1 MPKVKVPRKATSI
14 DMTAMCDVGF
24 LLLTF
29 FILTSKFKP
38 KEPVALDI
46 PASTAQIP
54 IPDRY
59 IITLL
64 VDKVGQV
71 FVGVDDQVTR
81 LEWLDQIS
89 QEYNIQVSEKAKE
102 AFRVTDAFGC
112 KIEELPQVLA
122 LEGEARDKVQK
133 GVQID
138 SVNGRSQLE
147 DLIFLARR
155 SGQKVQTE
163 PFRIVIRADKDA
175 DYRVV
180 ARVIKVLQDRKNNV
194 NKFNLITSAKGGGGE
209 PANEGAH

>member
-1 MPKVKVPRKATSI
+1 MPKVKVHRKPSTI

-38 KEPVALDI
+38 QEPVALDI

-59 IITLL
+59 IISML
-64 VDKVGQV
+64 VDKEGKV

-81 LEWLDQIS
+81 LEWLNQIA
-89 QEYNIQVSEKAKE
+89 QEYNIQISDKGKE
-102 AFRVTDAFGC
+102 AFRLIDAFGC
-112 KIEELPQVLA
+112 KVEELPQMLA
-122 LEGEARDKVQK
+122 LEGAPRDKMQK

-155 SGQKVQTE
+155 AGQMVQPE

-194 NKFNLITSAKGGGGE
+194 NKFNLITSAKGGAAA
-209 PANEGAH
+209 PAKEGSH

>member
-1 MPKVKVPRKATSI
+1 MPKVKVHRKPSTI

-54 IPDRY
+54 IPERY

-71 FVGVDDQVTR
+71 FIGVDDQVTR
-81 LEWLDQIS
+81 MEWLNQIM
-89 QEYNIQVSEKAKE
+89 QEYQIQVSEKGKE
-102 AFRVTDAFGC
+102 AFRLTDAFGC
-112 KIEELPQVLA
+112 KIEELPQVLS
-122 LEGEARDKVQK
+122 LDGEARDKVQK
-133 GVQID
+133 GAVID

-147 DLIFLARR
+147 DLLFLARR
-155 SGQKVQTE
+155 AGQSVQQE

-180 ARVIKVLQDRKNNV
+180 SKVIKVLQDRKNNV
-194 NKFNLITSAKGGGGE
+194 NKFNLITSAKGGGTA
-209 PANEGAH
+209 PAKEGAH